1 MWKHSQYRFAYY
13 LQKLHNEFHPQVVAD
28 YAILFLKSE
37 ENIFSWNQFDEFL
50 HEEFRQRLTLNIKHS
65 QLLKPQKIIIAQ
77 QLDFTAA
84 RDYYL
89 FGQFFIVVSRAF
101 TKMSHYR
108 SDVVNEAL
116 LENALKSFEKVNQVE
131 IVSMKVEN
139 ATGEGENFIGD
150 LASVKFMAKLSVEE
164 NQEQFKVIWSKSKL

>member
-1 MWKHSQYRFAYY
+1 MRENVHYTVLSIIYKNNIMNFIRKSSRIMPFYFWRPRSNEHMFFVKSIWRNFAWR
-13 LQKLHNEFHPQVVAD
+13 
-28 YAILFLKSE
+28 ISSE
-37 ENIFSWNQFDEFL
+37 VDP
-50 HEEFRQRLTLNIKHS
+50 KHS
-65 QLLKPQKIIIAQ
+65 QLKTWKITIAQ
-77 QLDFTAA
+77 LDLTADW
-84 RDYYL
+84 DYYVL
-89 FGQFFIVVSRAF
+89 GQFFIHVSRAF

-164 NQEQFKVIWSKSKL
+164 NQEQFKVIWSKSEL